1 MTTITGTSPQGCAA
15 RLLTLD
21 DIRTRATITPEEAS
35 NLLCMGMRQTYAA
48 LKDGSLPSIRL
59 SRRYLVPVPA
69 LLRLLGE
76 VDHDGE

>member
-1 MTTITGTSPQGCAA
+1 MTLNDV
-15 RLLTLD
+15 RD
-21 DIRTRATITPEEAS
+21 RATTTPEEAAD
-35 NLLCMGMRQTYAA
+35 LLGMGMRQTYAA

-76 VDHDGE
+76 DS

>member
-1 MTTITGTSPQGCAA
+1 M
-15 RLLTLD
+15 TLD
-21 DIRTRATITPEEAS
+21 DIRGRATLTPEEAS
-35 NLLCMGMRQTYAA
+35 GLLGMGMRQTYAA